1 MNRRA
6 AALGLRDTHF
16 ANPNGLDDDGNY
28 ATARDLAYLAAYAMK
43 QPAFARIAAT
53 KTASIPGRSLRNH
66 NKLLWRYDGADGVKT
81 GYTKAA
87 GAFWL
92 AARSA
97 AGGGSSP

>member
-53 KTASIPGRSLRNH
+53 KTASIPG
-66 NKLLWRYDGADGVKT
+66 
-81 GYTKAA
+81 
-87 GAFWL
+87 
-92 AARSA
+92 
-97 AGGGSSP
+97 PQPPQPQ